1 MRVPQPAVSCRKVI
15 FLLALAV
22 RALGAQV
29 DTLPSGPFLIWRD
42 AAILEGFV
50 IATVAAAPLDKSF
63 AQRLQNPSVQENQT
77 MRTAADF
84 VRLVADPGSV
94 IIGVGMYTY
103 GRLAKKRRAA
113 DLGLHGTEA
122 LLIGAEVGNLLKGV
136 VGRARPYL
144 DVDRPHDYKVR
155 RRRQHAGS
163 PQLAFALLKSG
174 IIILSELRGPLRER
188 ILDIQRRFD
197 PKLARNVPPHVT
209 ITGSS
214 GIGPIAT
221 RTTAAELRRALE
233 PIAQ

>member
-29 DTLPSGPFLIWRD
+29 DTLPSGPFFIWRD

-122 LLIGAEVGNLLKGV
+122 LLIGSE
-136 VGRARPYL
+136 RP
-144 DVDRPHDYKVR
+144 
-155 RRRQHAGS
+155 
-163 PQLAFALLKSG
+163 
-174 IIILSELRGPLRER
+174 
-188 ILDIQRRFD
+188 
-197 PKLARNVPPHVT
+197 
-209 ITGSS
+209 
-214 GIGPIAT
+214 
-221 RTTAAELRRALE
+221 
-233 PIAQ
+233 